1 MKTIRWFVCL
11 FAVAVSLP
19 IPSIAAAETSAADTT
34 GPKKPQWLEGRGE
47 NELVLVHGLGA
58 QADIWND
65 LLPFIV
71 NEFRVHV
78 YELHG
83 HGSTEPLPDPSI
95 LAETEALR
103 AWILEQ
109 DLVYPTLVGHGL
121 GGMIAMQYA
130 MDHPADVDR
139 LVVIDAGP
147 RQIAAEEHEQDV
159 ARSLMQDY
167 DHFVA
172 SRYVGISPDA
182 EVCEQAVDWALR
194 TDAVTFTALLLSSF
208 DWDITDQ
215 LANQSVPMLVVGS
228 QSYLPEAGYEREFLQ
243 QYGYDAARVLSFKRI
258 PGVGHYLM
266 LEKPT
271 YLASVLT
278 TYLRAEEFR

>member
-1 MKTIRWFVCL
+1 MKSIRWLVCL

-19 IPSIAAAETSAADTT
+19 TLPVVAQDAAPADTT
-34 GPKKPQWLEGRGE
+34 GHTRPQWLEGRGE

-71 NEFRVHV
+71 NQFRVHV

-83 HGSTEPLPDPSI
+83 HGSTEPLPEPSI
-95 LAETEALR
+95 LAETDALR

-109 DLVYPTLVGHGL
+109 GLVYPTLVGHGL
-121 GGMIAMQYA
+121 GGMIAMQYT

-147 RQIAAEEHEQDV
+147 RQIAAEEHKQNV
-159 ARSLMQDY
+159 ARSLRDDY
-167 DHFVA
+167 DRFVA
-172 SRYVGISPDA
+172 SRYVGISPDP
-182 EVCEQAVDWALR
+182 EVCDQAVDWALR
-194 TDAVTFTALLLSSF
+194 TDAVTFTNLLLSSF
-208 DWDITDQ
+208 DWDITER

-228 QSYLPEAGYEREFLQ
+228 HSYLPEAGYEREFLQ

-258 PGVGHYLM
+258 PEVGHYLM
-266 LEKPT
+266 LEKPS

-278 TYLRAEEFR
+278 VYLRAEEFR